1 MFKSYETEL
10 AGRKLVIETGKL
22 AGLANGN
29 VVVKYGDTVVMV
41 NVTASKEP
49 KEGIDFFPLS
59 VDFEEKMYSVG
70 KIPGSY
76 TKREGK
82 PSDKA
87 ILVSRAIDRP
97 LRPLFPKD
105 FRNDVVVVATVL
117 CVEQDNS
124 PEVAAM
130 IGASAA
136 LSISDIPFGGPTA
149 AVNVGLVNG
158 EIVINP
164 TEAQRKV
171 SDLNLT
177 VAGTAEKVAMIEAGA
192 NEVPDDVMLEAIKK
206 GHEEIKKV
214 CQFIQKIKDEI
225 GKPKFAYKSF
235 AVDHD
240 LYEEL
245 EKDYTEKM
253 KTAVQEIDKDTRDN
267 NVAALTEEIENALAE
282 KLGEEE
288 FEKRKQEIGEAVYK
302 LEKKCVRDMIFY
314 EHKRVDGRAIDEIR
328 PLSCEVGLLPRTH
341 GSALFTRGQ
350 TQVMSIV
357 TLGMKSE
364 EQELDGIDT
373 ETAKRY
379 MHQYNFPGYSV
390 GEAKTSRGPGRREIG
405 HGALAEKAL
414 VPVLPPVEE
423 FPYAIRVVSEVL
435 SSNGSTSQASIC
447 GSTLALMD
455 AGVPIKRP
463 VAGISTGLVTNPE
476 NPDDYVMLT
485 DIQGLEDFFGDMDFK
500 VGGTEKGIT
509 AIQVDIKVDGLSYKI
524 IEEAFARTRKARQYI
539 LDDIMKPVIS
549 EPREEISK
557 YAPHIITTQ
566 IKVEKIKDVI
576 GKGGETINK
585 IIDETGVKI
594 DIEEDGQVFI
604 YSTDAEM
611 GEKALDIIENIA
623 RVVEVGQ
630 IYYGTVTRTTSFGA
644 FVDIGGGK
652 EGLVHI
658 SKIAKEHIK
667 NVTDYVNVGDK
678 VPVKVIEIDDQGRI
692 NLTMKDLVENNS
704 EEENKSENSS
714 DENTEALSSEEK
726 IEE

>member
-22 AGLANGN
+22 AGLANGS

-59 VDFEEKMYSVG
+59 VDYEEKLYAVG

-76 TKREGK
+76 QKREGK

-87 ILVSRAIDRP
+87 ILTSRAIDRP

-117 CVEQDNS
+117 SVEQDNS
-124 PEVAAM
+124 PEVCAM

-158 EIVINP
+158 EIIINP
-164 TEAQRKV
+164 TEEQRKV

-177 VAGTAEKVAMIEAGA
+177 VAGTVDKVAMIEAGA
-192 NEVPDDVMLEAIKK
+192 NEVPDDIMLEAIKK
-206 GHEEIKKV
+206 GHEEIKKL
-214 CQFIQKIKDEI
+214 CEFIQKMKDEI
-225 GKPKFAYKSF
+225 GKTKFEYKSF

-240 LYEEL
+240 LYQYL
-245 EKDYTEKM
+245 EDNFTDKM
-253 KTAVQEIDKDTRDN
+253 KQAVQEVDKETRDN
-267 NVAALTEEIENALAE
+267 NVSALSEEIVIAVTE
-282 KLGEEE
+282 KLGEEVAE
-288 FEKRKQEIGEAVYK
+288 ERKQEIGEAIYK

-350 TQVMSIV
+350 TQVMSVV
-357 TLGMKSE
+357 TLGMVSE

-373 ETAKRY
+373 ETEKRY
-379 MHQYNFPGYSV
+379 MHQYNFPAYSV
-390 GEAKTSRGPGRREIG
+390 GEARPSRGPGRREVG

-414 VPVLPPVEE
+414 VPVLPSKAD

-539 LDDIMKPVIS
+539 LDDIMKPQIA

-585 IIDETGVKI
+585 IIDATGVKI

-604 YSTDAEM
+604 YSTDHDKAEQ
-611 GEKALDIIENIA
+611 ALDMIEDIV
-623 RVVEVGQ
+623 REFEVGQ
-630 IYYGTVTRTTSFGA
+630 IYYGTVTRTTNFGA

-658 SKIAKEHIK
+658 SKISKEKVK
-667 NVTDYVNVGDK
+667 NVEDYVKTGDK
-678 VPVKVIEIDDQGRI
+678 VPVKITEIDEQGRI
-692 NLTMKDLVENNS
+692 NLTMKDLIEDNTEEKTEEVDEENN
-704 EEENKSENSS
+704 
-714 DENTEALSSEEK
+714 
-726 IEE
+726 

>member
-22 AGLANGN
+22 CGLSNGS
-29 VVVKYGDTVVMV
+29 VLVKYGDTVVMV

-59 VDFEEKMYSVG
+59 VDYEEKLYSVG
-70 KIPGSY
+70 KIPGSFQ
-76 TKREGK
+76 KREGK

-164 TEAQRKV
+164 TEAQREI
-171 SDLNLT
+171 SDLTLT
-177 VAGTAEKVAMIEAGA
+177 VAGTEEKVAMIEAGA
-192 NEVPDDVMLEAIKK
+192 NEVSDETMLEAIKK
-206 GHEEIKKV
+206 GHEEIKKI
-214 CQFIQKIKDEI
+214 CKFITSIKEEI
-225 GKPKFAYKSF
+225 GKPKFEYKSF
-235 AVDHD
+235 AVDHE
-240 LYEEL
+240 LYQFMEEN
-245 EKDYTEKM
+245 YTEKM
-253 KTAVQEIDKDTRDN
+253 KTAVQEVDKDTRDN
-267 NVAALTEEIENALAE
+267 NVAVLSEEIVTAVTE
-282 KLGEEE
+282 KLGEEKAE
-288 FEKRKQEIGEAVYK
+288 ERKQEIGEAIYK

-314 EHKRVDGRAIDEIR
+314 EHKRVDGRALDEIR
-328 PLSCEVGLLPRTH
+328 PLSCEVGILPRTH

-350 TQVMSIV
+350 TQVMSVV
-357 TLGMKSE
+357 TLGMTSE

-379 MHQYNFPGYSV
+379 MHQYNFPAYSV
-390 GEAKTSRGPGRREIG
+390 GEARPSRGPGRREVG

-414 VPVLPPVEE
+414 VPVIPSKEE

-539 LDDIMKPVIS
+539 LDDIMKPQIA

-557 YAPHIITTQ
+557 YAPHIVSTQ

-585 IIDETGVKI
+585 IIDATGVKI
-594 DIEEDGQVFI
+594 DIEEDGQVMI
-604 YSTDAEM
+604 YSADQDKAYQ
-611 GEKALDIIENIA
+611 ALDMIEDIV
-623 RVVEVGQ
+623 REFEVGQ
-630 IYYGTVTRTTSFGA
+630 IYYGTVTRTTNYGA

-652 EGLVHI
+652 EGLVHVSKI
-658 SKIAKEHIK
+658 SKERVK
-667 NVTDYVNVGDK
+667 NVEDFVKAGDK
-678 VPVKVIEIDDQGRI
+678 VPVKVIDIDEQGRI
-692 NLTMKDLVENNS
+692 NLTMKDLVENV
-704 EEENKSENSS
+704 EEPTENEEDNKEN
-714 DENTEALSSEEK
+714 E
-726 IEE
+726 